1 MCVIYDDLMRE
12 YVITE
17 AIKLTFISVNAVPND
32 VTKLGQSGLDLF
44 DAGFHAMHWL
54 SVIFGHISPGFE
66 EEEISCNQSLF

>member
-1 MCVIYDDLMRE
+1 MRK

-17 AIKLTFISVNAVPND
+17 AIKLTLFVNAVPND

-66 EEEISCNQSLF
+66 EEVISCNQSLF